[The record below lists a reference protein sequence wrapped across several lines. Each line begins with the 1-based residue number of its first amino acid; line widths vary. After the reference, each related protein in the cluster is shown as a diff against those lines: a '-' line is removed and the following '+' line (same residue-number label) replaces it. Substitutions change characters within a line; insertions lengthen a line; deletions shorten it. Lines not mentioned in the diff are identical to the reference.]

1 MDKQQIATTLTNQI
15 QSLIKRIKFEN
26 EVTFGAYLT
35 FDAENI
41 EIDDLLVVGL
51 ANGEILLLNDD
62 KILSKKRDVGKAITY
77 IQSNKELVI
86 AAAEKSVYFYTIRG
100 EDFKLEKNGF
110 IQNLSERV
118 LSIDISAGN
127 K

>member
-118 LSIDISAGN
+118 LSIDISADN

>member
-1 MDKQQIATTLTNQI
+1 M
-15 QSLIKRIKFEN
+15 
-26 EVTFGAYLT
+26 T

-62 KILSKKRDVGKAITY
+62 KIISKKRDVGKAITY
-77 IQSNKELVI
+77 IQSSNELVI
-86 AAAEKSVYFYTIRG
+86 AAADKSVYFYTIRG
-100 EDFKLEKNGF
+100 DDFKLEKNGF

-118 LSIDISAGN
+118 ISLDISADN